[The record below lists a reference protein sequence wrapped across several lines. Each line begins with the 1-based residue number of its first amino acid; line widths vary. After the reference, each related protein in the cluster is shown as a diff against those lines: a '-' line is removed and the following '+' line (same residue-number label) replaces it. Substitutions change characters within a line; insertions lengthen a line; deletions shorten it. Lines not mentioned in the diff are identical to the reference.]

1 MWTWAEL
8 IADFFVIRLA
18 GLTADRGFGSAL
30 HFFIYDLLKITV
42 LILAVSFIMR
52 LVRQALPLEKLRGWL
67 ERPGARAFGYPAA
80 ALFGALTPFCSCSS
94 VPIFLGFVQARFPI
108 GVAFA
113 FLITSPLVNEIA
125 VVLMG
130 VAFGWKLALAYACA
144 GVALGVLGGLA
155 LSLLGAGRWLV
166 PGAAATQ

>member
-1 MWTWAEL
+1 MRGRPPVREGSGCLTMWTWAEL

-94 VPIFLGFVQARFPI
+94 VPIFLGLCRRVSRSA
-108 GVAFA
+108 
-113 FLITSPLVNEIA
+113 SP
-125 VVLMG
+125 
-130 VAFGWKLALAYACA
+130 
-144 GVALGVLGGLA
+144 
-155 LSLLGAGRWLV
+155 SPSSSPRRWS
-166 PGAAATQ
+166 TRSRSC